1 MLEQIKYYLGVMF
14 YNFRLEILKELEY
27 AIYSIAWLIMI
38 PLSAFSGY
46 YVLWLMTQQ
55 NGNIN
60 GWTIGELAFLYGLSM
75 FSHAFQDM
83 FFIQT
88 RFIDYQILEG
98 SFDRALLRP
107 MNVFFQFCTENLNIC
122 GLYDL
127 IPAIA
132 LFAYGCQK
140 VHFVWNIGNVLG
152 VVFGQRTQLNWDLR
166 LGETFELL
174 RRIYRVPEKE
184 YLENVAELTQVLGLT
199 EFMDK
204 PVRQLSL
211 GQRMRGEMAAA
222 MLHSPEILFLDEPTI
237 GLDIDAKKAVRDFIL
252 KINRERGVTVIL
264 TSHDLEDVSKLCDR
278 LIVINHGV
286 VVRDGK
292 MDQIIRDMA
301 PYRILKCETAEP
313 VEKIRSSMVQ
323 LMSHEGNHMIC
334 RFDHHQHTASEVIGE
349 LVKEISI
356 LDLTVEEPNIED
368 AVMELYHA

>member
-1 MLEQIKYYLGVMF
+1 MNMEQI
-14 YNFRLEILKELEY
+14 ILKNIVKEY
-27 AIYSIAWLIMI
+27 QVVHKEKGIAGAVKNLFHTEKTYLRAVDGVSFTIHKGEIVGYIGPNGAGKSTTIKMMCGIMM
-38 PLSAFSGY
+38 PTSGE
-46 YVLWLMTQQ
+46 
-55 NGNIN
+55 I
-60 GWTIGELAFLYGLSM
+60 TISGLSP
-75 FSHAFQDM
+75 
-83 FFIQT
+83 QT
-88 RFIDYQILEG
+88 ERKK
-98 SFDRALLRP
+98 
-107 MNVFFQFCTENLNIC
+107 VV
-122 GLYDL
+122 
-127 IPAIA
+127 
-132 LFAYGCQK
+132 QK
-140 VHFVWNIGNVLG
+140 LG

-323 LMSHEGNHMIC
+323 LVSHEGNHMIC